1 VIALIV
7 SPDYVSHYLPLSAIG
22 EELRARGADVVVS
35 TGPGLEV
42 QVGADGFEHRLL
54 TLGPSSNSGTPERVA
69 QERLELADFIAATR
83 RGALAALRYQAEQ
96 RLRDLLWQPEAV
108 TERLARIIDEVEP
121 DVILTDQIAHGATLA
136 LRALEK
142 PYASLLPGHPS
153 ALPAPGEIFGVPPY
167 FPSAVELSR
176 NERSSLRT
184 LCAQVAGRF
193 AHEYARAL
201 ARLNPSATP
210 PADPFAAASPW
221 LTMVN
226 YPVALARHR
235 RLLASVH
242 YIGSCARRGRSEPR
256 LEQEVASLHRP
267 RVYVTLG
274 TFMSAREDVLM
285 RIVTAFRE
293 EPVSLVVSSGAT
305 EPAALQLDE
314 QRHLVRNHLPQADL
328 LPLCDLVVCH
338 GGNNTV
344 TESLEA
350 GVPLLVAPFASDQ
363 FAGAADVCRAGVGD
377 AFDPNGAESAEIAG
391 RAAALLAGRAQAR
404 AAAIGNALS
413 ERPGRSLAADL
424 LATMARARR
433 RHRPALTAGIR

>member
-1 VIALIV
+1 MIALIV
-7 SPDYVSHYLPLSAIG
+7 SPDYASHYLPLSAIG
-22 EELRARGADVVVS
+22 EELQARRAEVVVS
-35 TGPGLEV
+35 TGPGLEA
-42 QVGADGFEHRLL
+42 QVDADGFEHRLL
-54 TLGPSSNSGTPERVA
+54 ALGPSSNSGAPERA
-69 QERLELADFIAATR
+69 TQERAELADFIAATR
-83 RGALAALRYQAEQ
+83 RGALAALRYQAER

-136 LRALEK
+136 LRALET

-153 ALPAPGEIFGVPPY
+153 ALPAPGEIFGVPPH
-167 FPSAVELSR
+167 FPSAVELSPS
-176 NERSSLRT
+176 ELLSLRR
-184 LCAQVAGRF
+184 LCCRVAGRF
-193 AHEYARAL
+193 ANEYGETL
-201 ARLNPSATP
+201 AHLNPSATP
-210 PADPFAAASPW
+210 PANPFAAPSPW

-226 YPVALARHR
+226 YPAVLARHR
-235 RLLASVH
+235 RLLASVR

-256 LEQEVASLHRP
+256 LEQKVASLHRP

-285 RIVTAFRE
+285 RIATAFRE

-305 EPAALQLDE
+305 EPAALRLDE
-314 QRHLVRNHLPQADL
+314 DQHLVRNYLPQADII
-328 LPLCDLVVCH
+328 PLCDLVVCH

-377 AFDPNGAESAEIAG
+377 AFDPNGAEPAEIAG

-404 AAAIGNALS
+404 AAAIGNALRK
-413 ERPGRSLAADL
+413 RPGRSLAAGL
-424 LATMARARR
+424 LATMAQARR